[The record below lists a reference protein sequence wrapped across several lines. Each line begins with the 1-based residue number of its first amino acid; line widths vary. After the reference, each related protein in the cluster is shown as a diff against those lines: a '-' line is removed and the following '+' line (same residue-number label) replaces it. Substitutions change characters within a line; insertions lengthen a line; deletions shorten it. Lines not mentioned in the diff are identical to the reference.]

1 MSIANTWFSDRIQKA
16 LLLQLQQ
23 SEDQSVRDNIPELY
37 KGRKW
42 KVAVEASII
51 DSRIKMSKVKVTRR
65 LVELDLGI

>member
-37 KGRKW
+37 IGRKW